1 MKNLFLLVFFIV
13 TAIHLYASLLSNK
26 KLRNITK
33 PFILISLLV
42 YYCLATSQIRL
53 VTILALLFS
62 WLGDVL
68 LIGPG
73 VKWFTYGGISFMVSH
88 FFFVLS
94 YLTGVNFNS
103 FSYLYVIVIALFF
116 ITTVTIIFTR
126 LKKYLPSKLFYPMYL
141 YLLINGTMNS
151 FALFR
156 LLSDCTR
163 SNIITCIGAIL
174 FFISDSALFFVRFK
188 KDSIQKNHFIVMLTY
203 SIGEFL
209 IVLGLI

>member
-1 MKNLFLLVFFIV
+1 MQYLFLIIFFIV
-13 TAIHLYASLLSNK
+13 TSVHLYGSFKNNR

-33 PFILISLLV
+33 PFILLSLLG
-42 YYCLATSQIRL
+42 YYCLASKPISLT
-53 VTILALLFS
+53 VVLALLFS

-73 VKWFTYGGISFMVSH
+73 VKWFTYGGIAFMVSH

-94 YLTGVNFNS
+94 YLSGIYFLNFS
-103 FSYLYVIVIALFF
+103 FIYVVIISIFF
-116 ITTVTIIFTR
+116 ISVVSIIFHF

-156 LLSDCTR
+156 LLGNY
-163 SNIITCIGAIL
+163 SNANLITVIGAIL
-174 FFISDSALFFVRFK
+174 FFISDSSLFFVRFK
-188 KDSIQKNHFIVMLTY
+188 KDSIQKSHFLVMLTY
-203 SIGEFL
+203 SLGEFL